1 MHDIISVM
9 RAIKVVTMLFDAIFR
24 RKFVLIHTALT
35 DAECMKIKRKLT
47 DAGIYHETKV
57 RGIYA
62 SSTEKIGWGRKQSQ
76 YDIYVK
82 IEEEHRAYEAIHHN

>member
-1 MHDIISVM
+1 
-9 RAIKVVTMLFDAIFR
+9 MLLDSIFR

-35 DAECMKIKRKLT
+35 DEECIKVKGKLA
-47 DAGIYHETKV
+47 DASIYHETKV

-62 SSTEKIGWGRKQSQ
+62 SSTQGIGWGRKQSQ

-82 IEEEHRAYEAIHHN
+82 IEDEHRAYEAIHHN